1 MSKTTIE
8 ISIMDM
14 SQFLARLASLQLWM
28 KHKGLPD
35 IAVSKA
41 MWRLTEDNREVEAM
55 WDEAQK
61 QALQHHAVALPKIQ
75 ALQAEFA
82 GKRLVDD
89 TPSMTQP

>member
-14 SQFLARLASLQLWM
+14 SQFLARLASLQLWT

-35 IAVSKA
+35 IGISAA
-41 MWRLTEDNREVEAM
+41 MWRITEDNREVEAM
-55 WDEAQK
+55 WKEAQE
-61 QALQHHAVALPKIQ
+61 QARKHHADAVPSIQ
-75 ALQAEFA
+75 ALHAEFA

-89 TPSMTQP
+89 TLSMTQA